1 MRSEQLLTWRTLAVV
16 LVCTAATAHA
26 AGPPGHTFDGPAGKL
41 YVEVRGTGGPRPL
54 VVVNGGPGFDHSYL
68 LTSTVWDTLAKSRR
82 VVLYDQRGNGRS
94 FPLKPG
100 AANTLEEQ
108 IADLEALRAHLGS
121 ETLDLL
127 GHSYGGYLVM
137 AYTARH
143 PERVS
148 RLILVDSAAPKWT
161 ETIFLFE
168 KVFPD
173 GVERQNA
180 VSFAEELGDKAAT
193 EATIRE
199 YLGMLFYAPEHRD
212 AFLRQVT
219 PAAYNK
225 AVNAS
230 LDKDLQRYDLNP
242 EIRKFR
248 MPVLLMTGRYDMNV
262 APLVAWKMHQAIPGS
277 RFVAFERSGHLPFLE
292 EPEAFI
298 RATEEFLGKK

>member
-1 MRSEQLLTWRTLAVV
+1 
-16 LVCTAATAHA
+16 
-26 AGPPGHTFDGPAGKL
+26 
-41 YVEVRGTGGPRPL
+41 
-54 VVVNGGPGFDHSYL
+54 
-68 LTSTVWDTLAKSRR
+68 
-82 VVLYDQRGNGRS
+82 
-94 FPLKPG
+94 
-100 AANTLEEQ
+100 LEEQ